1 MRSLP
6 RNKRDGGT
14 RWLPCLIAAV
24 VVGSGGCASRAPRGA
39 TTPTRP
45 SDWSAV
51 EALAPGTRVVVE
63 RQGGTA
69 LSGAAS
75 DVTTSSIEIDADGRA
90 HVVLRSQVDRVL
102 RLHSGVAR
110 GAARGL
116 AIGGVGGVLQGLL
129 LTQSD
134 RLLFAGLFGAGWAA
148 IGATVGAIG
157 GAGDNESTVV
167 YVAPAAMPPSGIR
180 WCQHLAQLRHE
191 SVSPCVP

>member
-1 MRSLP
+1 M
-6 RNKRDGGT
+6 
-14 RWLPCLIAAV
+14 
-24 VVGSGGCASRAPRGA
+24 
-39 TTPTRP
+39 
-45 SDWSAV
+45 
-51 EALAPGTRVVVE
+51 
-63 RQGGTA
+63 
-69 LSGAAS
+69 
-75 DVTTSSIEIDADGRA
+75 
-90 HVVLRSQVDRVL
+90 
-102 RLHSGVAR
+102 
-110 GAARGL
+110 
-116 AIGGVGGVLQGLL
+116 LQGLL